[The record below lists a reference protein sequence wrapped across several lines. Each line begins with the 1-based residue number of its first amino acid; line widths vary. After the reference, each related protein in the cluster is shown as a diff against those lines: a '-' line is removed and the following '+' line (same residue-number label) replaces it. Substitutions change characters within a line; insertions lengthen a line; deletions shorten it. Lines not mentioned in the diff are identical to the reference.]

1 VDPRRRQELRRYG
14 APAAFL
20 AAVTIA
26 VVLIKAGLSGST
38 DTQPTVGAL
47 PTSSSTTSIT
57 SPTTTKLVL
66 TTPAATLSTT
76 TTATT
81 SSATTTTGTTT
92 PGAQYYVVQSGDTL
106 GSVAQKYSTTVEQL
120 LTLNPGVDPTALRI
134 GQRIRVQ

>member
-1 VDPRRRQELRRYG
+1 MDPRSRQALTRYG

-26 VVLIKAGLSGST
+26 VILIKSGLSGSSGST
-38 DTQPTVGAL
+38 PSTVGAL
-47 PTSSSTTSIT
+47 PTSSSTASTT

-66 TTPAATLSTT
+66 TTPAASTT
-76 TTATT
+76 TG
-81 SSATTTTGTTT
+81 TTTTGTTT
-92 PGAQYYVVQSGDTL
+92 PGAQYYVIQSGDTL

-120 LTLNPGVDPTALRI
+120 LMLNPGVDPTALHI